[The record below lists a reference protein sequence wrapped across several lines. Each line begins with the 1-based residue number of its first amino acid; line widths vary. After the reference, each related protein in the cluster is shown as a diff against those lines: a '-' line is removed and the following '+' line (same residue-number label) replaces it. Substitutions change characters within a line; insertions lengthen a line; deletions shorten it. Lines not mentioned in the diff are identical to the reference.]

1 MNQAERDIGEGRMP
15 LLKSDSKI
23 SEPGLN
29 SKDRMTLESG
39 EPLAFN

>member
-1 MNQAERDIGEGRMP
+1 MNQAEQDGGLGKVS
-15 LLKSDSKI
+15 LLVSDSKI

-29 SKDRMTLESG
+29 SKDRVTLESG